1 MDHNFNEQERQAL
14 DSYKG
19 MSVGEVLRRTRE
31 HKGLTIVYIAD
42 RLKIRQGYLEA
53 LEKDDVSILPGRVYA
68 IGFVRSYAGFLGLD
82 EDKLVYLFKNQKV
95 GHQRHTEYAMPIP
108 IDDGVLPSK
117 YVLAG
122 CLVALLFIIML
133 FSIFDEDK
141 KDAEIPLPPGELVGE
156 EGDIDSIPD
165 LTTIVGN
172 SSTQAQDGAKD
183 NESAAAV
190 ISSKVAVKAVDDSW
204 VSIRDAKT
212 GTNIAAKLMKAG
224 DVIEIPDDVSA
235 KMNTGNSGGLEI
247 YLDGMKVDFDGV
259 SGEVRK
265 NVDISID
272 ALKTLQNERKSTN

>member
-1 MDHNFNEQERQAL
+1 MEHNFNEQERQAL

-117 YVLAG
+117 YVLVG

-133 FSIFDEDK
+133 FSIFDDDK

-156 EGDIDSIPD
+156 EGDIGSIPD

-172 SSTQAQDGAKD
+172 SSTQSQDDTED

-247 YLDGMKVDFDGV
+247 YLDGVKVDFDGV